1 MYGRGCAPPYFGLS
15 TGQCQAVL
23 VSQRLQRAVVHEL
36 LHDLIDLCGHIGI
49 LAEANAVLFRG
60 QADTGCQVSIA
71 GAFAG
76 HGVCHGDVDDAGI
89 RGAGG
94 NFHQGSALILQTYY
108 ACLLEEFQAEREN
121 LTPPEKKRLF
131 GGRKKTEEEPWW
143 QRLERKNDSC
153 FLCDRLE
160 YHMERYYHTF
170 FHMVKDA
177 EFRDKVS
184 GGKGFCM
191 RHFARLLKEAEE
203 KLPNAQR
210 DWFYDTVP
218 ELMEEHLIRVKEDL
232 DWLIAKYDYRNAGAD
247 WKNSRDA
254 LQRTMQK
261 LEGIYPAD
269 PPYKPD

>member
-1 MYGRGCAPPYFGLS
+1 MKEKLYTIPVNEAFEAGDECPFCFLERDAEQRTIRYVLGPGASYMEPEVRGETDKMGFCTHHIKKVYDYGNTL
-15 TGQCQAVL
+15 
-23 VSQRLQRAVVHEL
+23 
-36 LHDLIDLCGHIGI
+36 
-49 LAEANAVLFRG
+49 
-60 QADTGCQVSIA
+60 
-71 GAFAG
+71 
-76 HGVCHGDVDDAGI
+76 
-89 RGAGG
+89 
-94 NFHQGSALILQTYY
+94 GSALILQTYY

-121 LTPPEKKRLF
+121 LTLPEKKRLF
-131 GGRKKTEEEPWW
+131 GGKKKTGDEPWW
-143 QRLERKNDSC
+143 QRLERKNNSC

-170 FHMVKDA
+170 FHMVKDG

-203 KLPNAQR
+203 LLPNAQR

-261 LEGIYPAD
+261 LQGSYPAD
-269 PPYKPD
+269 PPYTDR